1 MNQLSGGFA
10 DPARDAAFAF
20 RSLMQAMARPGTI
33 QTVAGSQ
40 APGLSPAAAATLLT
54 LTDTTTPLH
63 LAGGLDGDDLRHW
76 IAFHTGAPLAAAE
89 TAAFALG
96 RWDDLHPL
104 SRFSIGDPAYPDR
117 AATLIVEMDR
127 LTADGPRLTGP
138 GIRDSARLSLP
149 ETAAF
154 QKNRQL
160 FPLGFDVIL
169 TCGDRI
175 AALPRSTIVEDC

>member
-10 DPARDAAFAF
+10 DPARDAAHAF
-20 RSLMQAMARPGTI
+20 RAVLQAMARPGTI
-33 QTVAGSQ
+33 HRVAGHD
-40 APGLSPAAAATLLT
+40 APGLSPAAATVLLT
-54 LTDTTTPLH
+54 LTDATTPLH
-63 LAGGLDGDDLRHW
+63 LAGGLDCPDLRHW
-76 IAFHTGAPLAAAE
+76 IAFHTGAPASPAE
-89 TAAFALG
+89 GAAFAIG

-104 SRFSIGDPAYPDR
+104 SRFDLGQPAYPDR
-117 AATLIVEMDR
+117 SATLIVETAR
-127 LTADGPRLTGP
+127 LADDGPRLTGP

-149 ETAAF
+149 ETTAF
-154 QKNRQL
+154 QQNRAL